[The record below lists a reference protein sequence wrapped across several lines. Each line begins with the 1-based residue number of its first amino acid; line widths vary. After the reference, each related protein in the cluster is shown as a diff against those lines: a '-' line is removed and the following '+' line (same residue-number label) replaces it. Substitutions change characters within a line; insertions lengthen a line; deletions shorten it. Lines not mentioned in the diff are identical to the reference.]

1 MSYKNYYR
9 YRKMM
14 ANGGPTDPPT
24 KIDSINV
31 RNSSLGFEKAI
42 KNLGYEKDPSN
53 HTRSI
58 DIDRS
63 SRSLD
68 DYLSYDD
75 GKIIPN
81 YYLWKTN
88 KKETPKGYT
97 SYHLPPNTYKMGSA
111 ARRDKDRKIGEGY
124 KYLEQISPTKYI
136 ASELLSPDGYNTD
149 LPTFELDSRIKPQG
163 VRDYFETNDIVKFP
177 YYDPLAVTPWQ
188 DLTPEEQV
196 ERRDK
201 YGDTGT
207 PYDSAISKRSAS
219 SLRRAAARNTLTQE
233 MKAAGFTGYSAR
245 EVLKPGSDAAK
256 AWGAFQNKEPNPPE
270 FTNNIEIAPEN
281 KPIVQENL
289 TPIVD
294 RPVYPKSAPEGY
306 SLVKGWTGGDG
317 VSYGDYYTYSA
328 GAKDLDKYPEIP
340 AGPPKKQYGG
350 PTDPPLI
357 PKPTYEDSLYLYQN
371 SLPEKFYSQ
380 FPKGPNAEK
389 DWLNKQYGLLSRERA
404 ESLIRSTSD
413 DGAPPDYF
421 DGVFWSPFIDDKV
434 SYDAPEIIQKYNP
447 PPENDKLANDNWRSG
462 ANFKLPYFETVE
474 GAPIKPIGYD
484 VVGRSQW
491 IEGDTKTHWQE
502 DENGFYIPGSR
513 YEVKE
518 PGRWGTEGEYGT
530 WIAKARYPKP
540 TGKPTKSASSL
551 ARQAKRDA
559 LTQEMKDAGFT
570 GYKARE
576 VLNPGSEAAKAWEV
590 FQNAYSHEPLKL
602 SEKDANQEFHT
613 DEEGTWENLE
623 DIWNF
628 RRVEKPATE
637 NDASDNYNPKIDGPF
652 PKYPKSAPEGY
663 TLIKGYKAGDGK
675 WYGNKYV
682 NAEKDEIPAGP
693 TREEGALMGVSGL
706 SNFLPKKQ
714 YGGPIETPWFMPDV
728 YANGGGAVDGDPPLT
743 WKNNKDYIQGIGDW
757 GIASDVPITNRQ
769 SDDIKRKLRT
779 GKYGYD
785 PSTGTL
791 NILNENDWGTISA
804 EDAPY
809 VNQAIAHANRTPEE
823 QQAFEKAKQENE
835 YKKFKSGKQRVKIDQ
850 FTEGFKGKKIGDVA
864 HLTDEEYNNYLTQ
877 WDKNSYDQIS
887 KGMLWNTP
895 GMVATAGLLPN
906 VGVLP
911 GVIPGV
917 AAGANE
923 FYQGNPGR
931 GSLYTGLSLLPGIP
945 PAYQGIKKGA
955 GKARQHFVQNL
966 VNTDPNIHSMGMNP
980 VKKLPLE
987 KSFKSEIDW
996 AKWNK
1001 EIPDNKPLMKEYN
1014 AIEQSTK
1021 ADGTWMKNPD
1031 GSKFSGTP
1039 EQFVQQ
1045 NSKNFKKAF
1054 PNILKD
1060 SPTSPINILTHH
1072 SPNKFNAFDEA
1083 KKLSGVGQAKYGE
1096 GIYTV
1101 PKTYYDDFMT
1111 QDFKEM
1117 AMGKKPVY
1125 VGYGKNRYDL
1135 YANDIGVKQFPV
1147 RKPVGINTHPLP
1159 AYKTRPNTAVVPY
1172 NNQLKSA
1179 TGNNGM
1185 FDMSNPNIYKS
1196 LAPIMGAGALG
1207 AGLSEKALGGSTIMA
1222 HGGSPQYEAEGGEVI
1237 QGKNPQVYNGGNLK
1251 QISEDS
1257 FKIEGNSHENG
1268 GVAMSGGDYVYSD
1281 RIALDNNI
1289 LSQLDL

>member
-1 MSYKNYYR
+1 
-9 YRKMM
+9 
-14 ANGGPTDPPT
+14 
-24 KIDSINV
+24 
-31 RNSSLGFEKAI
+31 
-42 KNLGYEKDPSN
+42 
-53 HTRSI
+53 
-58 DIDRS
+58 
-63 SRSLD
+63 
-68 DYLSYDD
+68 
-75 GKIIPN
+75 
-81 YYLWKTN
+81 
-88 KKETPKGYT
+88 
-97 SYHLPPNTYKMGSA
+97 
-111 ARRDKDRKIGEGY
+111 
-124 KYLEQISPTKYI
+124 
-136 ASELLSPDGYNTD
+136 
-149 LPTFELDSRIKPQG
+149 
-163 VRDYFETNDIVKFP
+163 
-177 YYDPLAVTPWQ
+177 
-188 DLTPEEQV
+188 
-196 ERRDK
+196 
-201 YGDTGT
+201 
-207 PYDSAISKRSAS
+207 
-219 SLRRAAARNTLTQE
+219 
-233 MKAAGFTGYSAR
+233 
-245 EVLKPGSDAAK
+245 
-256 AWGAFQNKEPNPPE
+256 
-270 FTNNIEIAPEN
+270 
-281 KPIVQENL
+281 
-289 TPIVD
+289 
-294 RPVYPKSAPEGY
+294 
-306 SLVKGWTGGDG
+306 
-317 VSYGDYYTYSA
+317 
-328 GAKDLDKYPEIP
+328 
-340 AGPPKKQYGG
+340 
-350 PTDPPLI
+350 
-357 PKPTYEDSLYLYQN
+357 
-371 SLPEKFYSQ
+371 
-380 FPKGPNAEK
+380 
-389 DWLNKQYGLLSRERA
+389 
-404 ESLIRSTSD
+404 
-413 DGAPPDYF
+413 
-421 DGVFWSPFIDDKV
+421 
-434 SYDAPEIIQKYNP
+434 
-447 PPENDKLANDNWRSG
+447 
-462 ANFKLPYFETVE
+462 
-474 GAPIKPIGYD
+474 
-484 VVGRSQW
+484 
-491 IEGDTKTHWQE
+491 
-502 DENGFYIPGSR
+502 
-513 YEVKE
+513 
-518 PGRWGTEGEYGT
+518 
-530 WIAKARYPKP
+530 
-540 TGKPTKSASSL
+540 
-551 ARQAKRDA
+551 
-559 LTQEMKDAGFT
+559 
-570 GYKARE
+570 
-576 VLNPGSEAAKAWEV
+576 
-590 FQNAYSHEPLKL
+590 
-602 SEKDANQEFHT
+602 
-613 DEEGTWENLE
+613 
-623 DIWNF
+623 
-628 RRVEKPATE
+628 
-637 NDASDNYNPKIDGPF
+637 
-652 PKYPKSAPEGY
+652 
-663 TLIKGYKAGDGK
+663 
-675 WYGNKYV
+675 
-682 NAEKDEIPAGP
+682 
-693 TREEGALMGVSGL
+693 
-706 SNFLPKKQ
+706 
-714 YGGPIETPWFMPDV
+714 MPDV
-728 YANGGGAVDGDPPLT
+728 YANGGTVDGDPPLT